1 VRIPFALATIAGLL
15 HSTALAQTVPAPDK
29 LEPIVVSAT
38 RTASRVD
45 QLVADVTVLSRSDIE
60 KSEGRTLVELLSQQP
75 GIQFSSNGGLGKSAS
90 LFIRGLE
97 ARHTLLLIDGVRVS
111 SATLGTPSLDNL
123 PMEIIDR
130 IEIVRGPMS
139 ALYGSNAMGGVI
151 QIFTRSGRAGLHPN
165 ASVMAGTN
173 AYGKLSGGVAYGHEG
188 LDVAIQLQR
197 TVTDGFSTTNDTA
210 QFGNYNPDKDG
221 FRQTGGSLNLGLQL
235 AQNWRL
241 EALAISSS
249 GNSAFDDGPKVDSR
263 AKLSN
268 GLQSLR
274 LQGQITPSWLSKLSA
289 SKSVDKYDTLSSASQ
304 FTQLGV
310 IETDQTQL
318 SWENSIDTPF
328 GTALALLERLKQKV
342 SRPGDAFSVSD
353 RSINGIG
360 LGLNGSSGD
369 HSWQASLRMDDN
381 SQFGKQNTG
390 ALGWGYAL
398 TSSLRLGASYGTSFT
413 APSFNQL
420 YYPGFG
426 NPTLLPEDGKH
437 AELSLRWKQG
447 AQSLKAALFD
457 NRYRNFIS
465 SGPAPSNT
473 PRARSEGLSLAYEIS
488 LQTVKLSASLDHV
501 NPHNATDGVATSG
514 NLLPRRAKDSF
525 KLQGDWELGNV
536 NLGASLNSFSHR
548 FDDAANKYKLA
559 GYATLD
565 LRSDWQFAP
574 AWSLNARLNNVADKQ
589 YETARGFNQ
598 PGREFFL
605 GLRYEPQ

>member
-1 VRIPFALATIAGLL
+1 MAQMAGP
-15 HSTALAQTVPAPDK
+15 SSK

-60 KSEGRTLVELLSQQP
+60 KTEGRTLVELLSQQP

-111 SATLGTPSLDNL
+111 SATVGTASLDNL
-123 PMEIIDR
+123 PMEIIER

-165 ASVMAGTN
+165 ASAVVGTN
-173 AYGKLSGGVAYGHEG
+173 AYGKLSGGLAYGHQG
-188 LDVAIQLQR
+188 LDVAVQVQH
-197 TVTDGFSTTNDTA
+197 TDTDGFSTTNESA
-210 QFGNYNPDKDG
+210 QFGNYNSDKDG
-221 FRQTGGSLNLGLQL
+221 FRQTGGSLNVGWQI
-235 AQNWRL
+235 AQGWRL
-241 EALAISSS
+241 EGLAISST
-249 GNSAFDDGPKVDSR
+249 GNTAFDDGPKVDSR

-268 GLQSLR
+268 SLQSLR
-274 LQGQITPSWLSKLSA
+274 LQGQLMPTWQSKLSA
-289 SKSVDKYDTLSSASQ
+289 SRSTDKYDTLSSASE
-304 FTQLGV
+304 FTQLGA
-310 IETDQTQL
+310 IETEQRQF
-318 SWENSIDTPF
+318 SWENSLDTPV
-328 GTALALLERLKQKV
+328 GTALALLERLEQKV
-342 SRPGDAFSVSD
+342 SRPGDAFTVSE
-353 RSINGIG
+353 RNINGLG

-398 TSSLRLGASYGTSFT
+398 TPALRLGASYGTSFT

-426 NPTLLPEDGKH
+426 TPTLLPEEGKH

-447 AQSLKAALFD
+447 TQSLKAALFD

-465 SGPAPSNT
+465 SGPAPVNT
-473 PRARSEGLSLAYEIS
+473 PRARSEGISLAYELS

-501 NPHNATDGVATSG
+501 NPHNATNGVATSG

-525 KLQGDWELGNV
+525 KLQGDWELGNSV
-536 NLGASLNSFSHR
+536 NLGASLNSFSQR

-574 AWSLNARLNNVADKQ
+574 AWSLNARVNNVADKQ

>member
-1 VRIPFALATIAGLL
+1 MTSLATFASLV
-15 HSTALAQTVPAPDK
+15 HTAALAQTPGPLNQ
-29 LEPIVVSAT
+29 LEPMVVSAT

-123 PMEIIDR
+123 PLEIIDR

-165 ASVMAGTN
+165 ASAVAGSN
-173 AYGKLSGGVAYGHEG
+173 AYGKLSGGLAYGHQG
-188 LDVAIQLQR
+188 LDVAVQVQH
-197 TVTDGFSTTNDTA
+197 TDTDGFSTTNESA
-210 QFGNYNPDKDG
+210 QFGNYNSDKDG
-221 FRQTGGSLNLGLQL
+221 FRQTGGSLNVGWQI
-235 AQNWRL
+235 AQGWRL
-241 EALAISSS
+241 EGLAISSS
-249 GNSAFDDGPKVDSR
+249 GNTAFDDGPKVDSR

-274 LQGQITPSWLSKLSA
+274 LQGQLMPSWQSKLSA
-289 SKSVDKYDTLSSASQ
+289 SKSTDKYDTLSSASE
-304 FTQLGV
+304 FTQLGA
-310 IETDQTQL
+310 IETEQTQF
-318 SWENSIDTPF
+318 SWENWIATPL
-328 GTALALLERLKQKV
+328 GTALALLERLEQKV
-342 SRPGDAFSVSD
+342 SRPGDAYSVSE
-353 RSINGIG
+353 RNINGLG

-398 TSSLRLGASYGTSFT
+398 TQTLRLGASYGTSFT

-465 SGPAPSNT
+465 SGPAPANT
-473 PRARSEGLSLAYEIS
+473 PRARSEGISLAYELN
-488 LQTVKLSASLDHV
+488 LQTVKLSASLDHI

-525 KLQGDWELGNV
+525 KLQGDWELGNSV
-536 NLGASLNSFSHR
+536 NLGASLNSFSQR